1 MKIQIK
7 SIMGSLLFEG
17 DFSCLS
23 DAVSV
28 AVKKHTDLSYAN
40 LSSANLRSADL
51 SYANLSSADL
61 RSTDLSYADLRYAN
75 LSSANL
81 SYADLRY
88 ANLSSANLSYADL
101 SYANLSSANLRSADL
116 SYANLSSADLRS
128 ANLRSADL
136 RYANLSSA
144 NLSYADLSYADGAA
158 IAVAKTRIL
167 PEGDIVG
174 WKKCQS
180 GTLVKLLIPKKAKRS
195 HAFGRKCRAEF
206 VKVLEVVGAKEAK
219 SIHDGTVYVA
229 GKTVKPKCQFDE
241 NWMKECASGIH
252 FFITREEAEEYN

>member
-1 MKIQIK
+1 
-7 SIMGSLLFEG
+7 MGSLLFEG

-40 LSSANLRSADL
+40 LSFADLSFADLRYADLRSANLRS
-51 SYANLSSADL
+51 ANLSSADL
-61 RSTDLSYADLRYAN
+61 
-75 LSSANL
+75 SS
-81 SYADLRY
+81 
-88 ANLSSANLSYADL
+88 
-101 SYANLSSANLRSADL
+101 ANLSSANLRSAGL
-116 SYANLSSADLRS
+116 IYADLRS
-128 ANLRSADL
+128 ADL
-136 RYANLSSA
+136 SF
-144 NLSYADLSYADGAA
+144 ADLSYADLRSADLSFADGAA
-158 IAVAKTRIL
+158 LAVAKTRIL

-241 NWMKECASGIH
+241 NWMEECASGIH

>member
-28 AVKKHTDLSYAN
+28 AVKKHTDL
-40 LSSANLRSADL
+40 R
-51 SYANLSSADL
+51 
-61 RSTDLSYADLRYAN
+61 
-75 LSSANL
+75 
-81 SYADLRY
+81 
-88 ANLSSANLSYADL
+88 
-101 SYANLSSANLRSADL
+101 
-116 SYANLSSADLRS
+116 YANLSSADLRS
-128 ANLRSADL
+128 ANLISADLSSANLSSADLSSADL
-136 RYANLSSA
+136 RYANLSFA
-144 NLSYADLSYADGAA
+144 NLRSAGLIYADLRSADLSFADGAA
-158 IAVAKTRIL
+158 VAVAKTRIL

-241 NWMKECASGIH
+241 NWMEECASGIH

>member
-28 AVKKHTDLSYAN
+28 AVKKHTDLS
-40 LSSANLRSADL
+40 SA
-51 SYANLSSADL
+51 
-61 RSTDLSYADLRYAN
+61 DLSYADLRYAD
-75 LSSANL
+75 LSSA
-81 SYADLRY
+81 D
-88 ANLSSANLSYADL
+88 
-101 SYANLSSANLRSADL
+101 LRSADL
-116 SYANLSSADLRS
+116 GSADLGSADLRS

-136 RYANLSSA
+136 SSANLSSA
-144 NLSYADLSYADGAA
+144 NLSSANLSSADLRSADLGSADLSYADLSYADLSYADLRYADLRYADLSYADLSYADGAA
-158 IAVAKTRIL
+158 LAVAKTRIL

-241 NWMKECASGIH
+241 NWMEECASGIH

>member
-1 MKIQIK
+1 MQIQIK
-7 SIMGSLLFEG
+7 SIMGRLLFEG

-28 AVKKHTDLSYAN
+28 AVKKHTDLSSAN
-40 LSSANLRSADL
+40 LRSADLSSANLRSADFSSANL
-51 SYANLSSADL
+51 RSADFSSANLSS
-61 RSTDLSYADLRYAN
+61 AN

-81 SYADLRY
+81 SYVNLRY
-88 ANLSSANLSYADL
+88 
-101 SYANLSSANLRSADL
+101 
-116 SYANLSSADLRS
+116 ADLRS
-128 ANLRSADL
+128 
-136 RYANLSSA
+136 
-144 NLSYADLSYADGAA
+144 ADGAA

-241 NWMKECASGIH
+241 NWMAECASGIH

>member
-40 LSSANLRSADL
+40 LSFADLSFADLRYADLRSANLRS
-51 SYANLSSADL
+51 ANLSSADL
-61 RSTDLSYADLRYAN
+61 
-75 LSSANL
+75 SS
-81 SYADLRY
+81 
-88 ANLSSANLSYADL
+88 
-101 SYANLSSANLRSADL
+101 ANLSSANLRSAGL
-116 SYANLSSADLRS
+116 IYADLRS
-128 ANLRSADL
+128 ADL
-136 RYANLSSA
+136 SF
-144 NLSYADLSYADGAA
+144 ADLSYADLRSADLSFADGAA
-158 IAVAKTRIL
+158 LAVAKTRIL

-241 NWMKECASGIH
+241 NWMEECASGIH